1 MEKFCS
7 RPWATVKTVQETAK
21 GNQVGGTA
29 TVGRRGRLYRLLG
42 LVSLSVVVLAGC
54 SLFGRSAA
62 SAPSQPPEPT
72 PTPRTGPAETRR
84 DVAYA
89 TASPAQTLD
98 LYLPED
104 DGTKVFPIVVLI
116 HGGGFFTGDSSDE
129 AERAEFLTG
138 QGFAVASLNYRLSGE
153 AAFPAGVQDVKAAI
167 RFIRAN
173 APSWGIDQHKIA
185 VWGESAGGYLSA
197 MIGATGGRQTVFDDP
212 ALGHPHVSSQ
222 VAAVVSWFGPTD
234 FATMD
239 TQAAGAP
246 CDDAA
251 QHHDLA
257 DSPESAWLGAAL
269 PTIPDT
275 VATASVITY
284 VTSARTMP
292 PVFLTHGKGDCTVP
306 PGQSQ
311 QLHDA
316 LKDKGFDVD
325 LTFVSDA
332 AHSDPKITE
341 EQTQPTLDFLRSV
354 LRITEGS
361 S

>member
-1 MEKFCS
+1 V
-7 RPWATVKTVQETAK
+7 RVRARI
-21 GNQVGGTA
+21 GGPRK
-29 TVGRRGRLYRLLG
+29 VRRLLG
-42 LVSLSVVVLAGC
+42 LMSLSVVVLAGC
-54 SLFGRSAA
+54 SLSERGAA
-62 SAPSQPPEPT
+62 STPSRSPEPT

-84 DVAYA
+84 GLTYA
-89 TASPAQTLD
+89 TVSPAQKLD

-116 HGGGFFTGDSSDE
+116 HGGGFFTGDAGDE
-129 AERAEFLTG
+129 ADRAEYLTT
-138 QGFAVASLNYRLSGE
+138 QGFAVASLDYRLSGE
-153 AAFPAGVQDVKAAI
+153 APFPAGVQDVKAAI

-197 MIGATGGRQTVFDDP
+197 MAGATGGRQTLFDDA

-239 TQAAGAP
+239 TQAKQAQ
-246 CDDAA
+246 CDGAA
-251 QHHDLA
+251 QQHDQA
-257 DSPESAWLGAAL
+257 DSPESTWLGAAL
-269 PTIPDT
+269 PTIPDE

-284 VTSARTMP
+284 VRTATTMP
-292 PVFLTHGKGDCTVP
+292 PFVLAHGKDDCTVP

-316 LKDKGFDVD
+316 LAGRGFDVD
-325 LTFVSDA
+325 LTFVAGA
-332 AHSDPKITE
+332 AHADPKITE
-341 EQTQPTLDFLRSV
+341 EQTRPTLDFLRSV
-354 LRITEGS
+354 FGIAS
-361 S
+361 PN